1 MVWQGRCRAREEPY
15 QGDLIREVEPRA
27 VQVVG
32 KQRSGAGRRAGAV
45 GVGGGSD
52 LLLNVG
58 VFGVVRRHEGAAL
71 RLCYLHLGASGWD
84 LCGPSSISDHHD
96 RLQSQ

>member
-15 QGDLIREVEPRA
+15 QGDDPGGRA
-27 VQVVG
+27 EG
-32 KQRSGAGRRAGAV
+32 RSGGGETEIRSRETCRGCRG
-45 GVGGGSD
+45 GVED
-52 LLLNVG
+52 PTLLLNVG